1 MNTITEL
8 IENGKIITPAQWIEM
23 RTVCAGLNDAYGHED
38 NFYMEWDAMCDDC
51 DSGAKLTERRDLED
65 AEKEEIVKKCLD
77 MGMNP
82 ERIRIGY
89 IHAEYPHSF
98 AEQSGWNDEYVIVT
112 TLRDKYPCAQMYNP
126 DPDYPSQDF
135 IFVIYA

>member
-1 MNTITEL
+1 MNTITKL
-8 IENGKIITPAQWIEM
+8 IENGKTITPAQWNEM

-38 NFYMEWDAMCDDC
+38 DFFTEWDAMYDDC
-51 DSGAKLTERRDLED
+51 DSCTKLADRQDLAED
-65 AEKEEIVKKCLD
+65 EKEEIVKKSLD
-77 MGMNP
+77 MGINP

-89 IHAEYPHSF
+89 IHVEYPHSF
-98 AEQSGWNDEYVIVT
+98 AELTGWNDEYVIVS

-126 DPDYPSQDF
+126 DPDYPSQNF